1 MAHLLQPVEEAHR
14 DAGRGTDMSVA
25 YGCCEAKRVTGR
37 AEEKCASYN
46 TLHGRRADGDAAPRE
61 REGENLC
68 GLAAGSAKILIR
80 TIS

>member
-46 TLHGRRADGDAAPRE
+46 TFHGDVPTATRRHE
-61 REGENLC
+61 
-68 GLAAGSAKILIR
+68 SA
-80 TIS
+80 TG